1 MDMEYRVGIPDCYVW
16 MTEGR
21 RNRGELFKRYVIGYV
36 ARYHH
41 DMELVKI
48 QGTVAI
54 CQKRKERE

>member
-1 MDMEYRVGIPDCYVW
+1 

-21 RNRGELFKRYVIGYV
+21 RNRGELFKKYVIGFV

-54 CQKRKERE
+54 LPEEEGARIDI